1 MTDIIQEASFSDL
14 EMLEAMTR
22 LCEERLVPP
31 SVREIQAAMN
41 FKSPHSVSR
50 RLDHL
55 VQANLVER
63 LPGYRCYMPVAWRER
78 VRRALKEYD
87 ARVAM
92 FEKLS
97 S

>member
-1 MTDIIQEASFSDL
+1 MTDIMTEASFSDR

-31 SVREIQAAMN
+31 SVREIQAAMH

-50 RLDHL
+50 RLDNL
-55 VQANLVER
+55 VNAGLVER
-63 LPGYRCYMPVAWRER
+63 LPGYRCYMPVAWRDR
-78 VRRALKEYD
+78 VRLALKSYD
-87 ARVAM
+87 DHAAFLAKV
-92 FEKLS
+92 S